1 MKKLIYSFLF
11 LFLSIHSYAIAAEK
25 IIRTDSTSRDLNNIY
40 LKCRQLLLSDVAY
53 ANEQSYRQ
61 VGEITYST
69 NAKGYLK
76 IFNPNG
82 FFSDI
87 DYQSKERNEWQP
99 CWHLFRLMLFGR
111 EWQKTKE
118 IKYLQALHK
127 GLGYWIKNDFQCEN
141 WWHNQINVPY
151 LFSSL
156 VIMLNNEATPAE
168 LTYLDKILR
177 NRVQQK
183 SPTGQNKIWQHD
195 IEARMALISKDTVAF
210 RRAINGMKSLIVTG
224 TQEGIQPDYSFHQHG
239 AMLQL
244 GGYGFHYVNS
254 LLFWITVTARSTF
267 DFEASKEKILFD
279 YCSEGLRW
287 TVFNKSMD
295 LTAIG
300 RQLRFDCDLK
310 RGVDLN
316 NNFKL
321 IKASFPV
328 DACSFSVDGFGK
340 SLSQQCPLT
349 GNKNFW
355 RSDYM
360 IQRKDG
366 AYMMSVKT
374 HGDYVK
380 KIESINSE
388 NLKGAFL
395 NDGVCLIQHS
405 GMEYRN
411 IEPFWNWTMLP
422 GTTCDTTADPANPNV
437 LKSNNQSDFVGQVSN
452 GKSGLSVMT
461 YNRDG
466 IKANKSWFFADNLM
480 VALGSGI
487 EAPSRSNLVTT
498 IDQWF
503 NSTRIVQSA
512 PSQSIHWLW
521 HDNIGF
527 IIPGDQEFNYKK
539 SLRKG
544 DWSKIDK
551 VSTDQVKKDFVFSV
565 YLGHNQ
571 HNTYAYI
578 VNPDCKLAE
587 MEKMTGS
594 GGVKILS
601 NTTDVQAIHYS
612 EGIMAVF
619 YKPAALNISSGET
632 IRVNQ
637 PCVLIYNQKGIWVS
651 DPTRKLKSV
660 QIQIGGKTTN
670 VTLPTGDYL
679 GSTVKVSLPGNS
691 A

>member
-1 MKKLIYSFLF
+1 MKKLVYSFLF
-11 LFLSIHSYAIAAEK
+11 LFLCIHSYTIAAEK
-25 IIRTDSTSRDLNNIY
+25 IIKTDSTSRDLNNIY
-40 LKCRQLLLSDVAY
+40 LKCRHLLLSDVAY

-69 NAKGYLK
+69 DANGYLK

-82 FFSDI
+82 FYSDI

-99 CWHLFRLMLFGR
+99 CWHFYRLMLFGR
-111 EWQKTKE
+111 AWQSTKQ
-118 IKYLQALHK
+118 IKYLKALHK
-127 GLGYWIKNDFQCEN
+127 GLNYWIKNDFQCEN

-156 VIMLNNEATPAE
+156 VIMLDKEATPTE
-168 LTYLDKILR
+168 LVYLNTVIRK
-177 NRVQQK
+177 RVPQNN
-183 SPTGQNKIWQHD
+183 PTGQNKIWQHD
-195 IEARMALISKDTVAF
+195 IEARMALIFKDTVAF
-210 RRAINGMKSLIVTG
+210 RKAINGMKSLIVIG

-254 LLFWITVTARSTF
+254 LLFWMTVTARSNF
-267 DFEASKEKILFD
+267 VFEASKEKILFD
-279 YCSEGLRW
+279 YCAEGIRW
-287 TVFNKSMD
+287 TVFNKTMD

-300 RQLRFDCDLK
+300 RQLRIDCDLK

-321 IKASFPV
+321 IKSSFPV
-328 DACSFSVDGFGK
+328 DACSFSVDGFGDK
-340 SLSQQCPLT
+340 LSGKCPLT
-349 GNKNFW
+349 GNKSFW
-355 RSDYM
+355 RSGYM
-360 IQRKDG
+360 IQRKNG

-380 KIESINSE
+380 KTESINSE

-395 NDGVCLIQHS
+395 SDGVCLIQHN
-405 GMEYRN
+405 GKEYHN
-411 IEPFWNWTMLP
+411 IEPSWNWTMLP
-422 GTTCDTTADPANPNV
+422 GTTCDTTVDPSNPEI
-437 LKSNNQSDFVGQVSN
+437 LKTNNQSDFVGQVSDE
-452 GKSGLSVMT
+452 KSGLSVMA

-466 IKANKSWFFADNLM
+466 IKANKSWFFVDNLM

-487 EAPSRSNLVTT
+487 EAPDRSNLVTT

-503 NSTRIVQSA
+503 NSSRIVLSA
-512 PSQSIHWLW
+512 PGHASHWLW

-527 IIPGDQEFNYKK
+527 MIPGDQELKYKK
-539 SLRKG
+539 NLRTG

-551 VSTDQVKKDFVFSV
+551 VSTNPVKKDSV
-565 YLGHNQ
+565 YSIFLGHNQ

-587 MEKMTGS
+587 MDKMAGADI
-594 GGVKILS
+594 VKILS
-601 NTTDVQAIHYS
+601 NTNEVQAIHYS

-619 YKPAALNISSGET
+619 YKPVTLNISSAEM
-632 IRVNQ
+632 IKVYQ

-651 DPTRKLKSV
+651 DPTRKLKSLQV
-660 QIQIGGKTTN
+660 QIGGKTIS

-679 GSTVKVSLPGNS
+679 GSTVRVSLP
-691 A
+691 